1 MNTPKPMLSQ
11 QIREAFIA
19 YFTSKQ
25 HTHLE
30 SASLIPEK
38 DPSLLFTNSGM
49 VPFKPYF
56 LGELQPPSKRVV
68 SVQKSLR
75 AGGKH
80 NDLDN
85 VGYTH
90 RHHTFFEMLGN
101 FSFGD
106 YFKEEAIAF
115 AWEFITKD
123 LAIPKDRLWFTVYKD
138 DDESESLWKKI
149 AQVSSDRVIRL
160 GKDSNFWQMAD
171 VGPCGPCSEIFY
183 DHGPGVFGD
192 KPGTADEDG
201 DRYTELWNLVFMQ
214 FDKQPDG
221 SLKPLPKPC
230 VDTGMGLERICATLQ
245 GTCDNY
251 ESDLFQEIFAST
263 ARITGLS
270 QASLNA
276 HWKVIADHLRSVVFL
291 LDAGV
296 IPSPDGRGYV
306 LRRIL
311 RRGLRHAYQLG
322 WQKPLFSLLLEPFI
336 EQMATAYPSL
346 MTNKNT
352 IHAQIQSE
360 EQNFL
365 TTLKSG
371 MNLLEKELDKL
382 VQTSQATL
390 KGEVAFTLY
399 DTYGFPVDLTTD
411 ILRERQLSLDEAGYE
426 QAMAEQKQRSRS
438 AKSFANYQSQIKLDK
453 QLEKTEFVGYEQHQS
468 QCEIIHTECVDAQN
482 FILVLNKTP
491 FYAESGG
498 QAGDRGTILQ
508 DNGVEFEVVDTQK
521 KDGIIYHTCQKPHN
535 NQTIPE
541 NIGATAKI
549 DHSHRLKTSQ
559 NHTATHLLHAILE
572 ANFGS
577 HIAQK
582 GSSVTSEHLRFDF
595 SHPEPISKNDLKL
608 LEQQVNEFIQR
619 AARQDTQILPLK
631 EAIDSG
637 AKAFFSEKYEE
648 RVRVVS
654 FVESGFR
661 SIELCGGTHVASSL
675 EVGSFKILHE
685 SGIAAGIRRI
695 EAVAGVS
702 YADFAKEQGQLLAR
716 LKDSTN
722 SLNDRVLEQKLEKL
736 LEDQKSYQQLLQEQ
750 QKNLC
755 QNLLESAR
763 KQPLALGN
771 FSLYKVDA
779 SKISEVEAMRNLAT
793 QLAKSNEQ
801 AIALVYAYKPD
812 GYSIFVSV
820 HESICEQ
827 IGAGEL
833 LKKINSFTGGK
844 GGGKK
849 QFAQGGGPKA
859 DVDKAIEAVRL
870 GNA

>member
-1 MNTPKPMLSQ
+1 MQSQ
-11 QIREAFIA
+11 QLREAFISF
-19 YFTSKQ
+19 FTSKQ

-56 LGELQPPSKRVV
+56 LGELQPPSRRVV

-106 YFKEEAIAF
+106 YFKEEAIGF

-123 LAIPKDRLWFTVYKD
+123 LAIPKDRLWFTVYED
-138 DDESESLWKKI
+138 DDESENLWKKI
-149 AQVSSDRVIRL
+149 AQVSSERVIRL

-183 DHGPGVFGD
+183 DHGPSVFGD
-192 KPGTADEDG
+192 KPGTPDEDG

-214 FDKQPDG
+214 FDKQQDG
-221 SLKPLPKPC
+221 ILKPLPKPC
-230 VDTGMGLERICATLQ
+230 VDTGMGLERMCATLQ

-251 ESDLFQEIFAST
+251 ESDLFLEIFASI

-270 QASLNA
+270 QASINA

-296 IPSPDGRGYV
+296 IPCPDGRGYV

-322 WQKPLFSLLLEPFI
+322 WQKPLFSELLEPFVG
-336 EQMATAYPSL
+336 QMATAYPSL
-346 MTNKNT
+346 LANKNT
-352 IHAQIQSE
+352 ILAQIQAE
-360 EQNFL
+360 EQSFL
-365 TTLKSG
+365 MTLKSG
-371 MNLLEKELDKL
+371 MHLLEKELDKL
-382 VQTSQATL
+382 EQTKQASL
-390 KGEVAFTLY
+390 KGDVAFTLY
-399 DTYGFPVDLTTD
+399 DTYGFPVDLTAD
-411 ILRERQLSLDEAGYE
+411 ILRERQLDLDEAGYE
-426 QAMAEQKQRSRS
+426 AAMAEQKARSRS

-453 QLEKTEFVGYEQHQS
+453 QLAKTEFVGYEQPQIS
-468 QCEIIHTECVDAQN
+468 PCEIIHTECIDTQN
-482 FILVLNKTP
+482 FILVLDKTP

-498 QAGDRGTILQ
+498 QVGDRGTILQ

-521 KDGIIYHTCQKPHN
+521 KDGIIYHTCTLN
-535 NQTIPE
+535 YREIPE
-541 NIGATAKI
+541 NSVTTAQI
-549 DHSHRLKTSQ
+549 DQSHRLKTSQ

-572 ANFGS
+572 QNFGS

-595 SHPEPISKNDLKL
+595 SHPEPISKNDLKFI
-608 LEQQVNEFIQR
+608 EQQVNEFIQ
-619 AARQDTQILPLK
+619 AAACQETQILPLK

-654 FVESGFR
+654 FVGAGFR

-702 YADFAKEQGQLLAR
+702 YADFAKEQEQLLAR

-722 SLNDRVLEQKLEKL
+722 SLNDSILEQKLQKL
-736 LEDQKSYQQLLQEQ
+736 LDDQKSYQKLLQEQ
-750 QKNLC
+750 QQNLSK
-755 QNLLESAR
+755 NLLESAR
-763 KQPLALGN
+763 KQPLDFGA
-771 FSLYKVDA
+771 FSLFKVDA
-779 SKISEVEAMRNLAT
+779 SKINEVEAMRNLAT
-793 QLAKSNEQ
+793 QLAKTNQQ
-801 AIALVYAYKPD
+801 AIAIVYAHKPE
-812 GYSIFVSV
+812 GYSIFISV
-820 HESICEQ
+820 HESISEQ
-827 IGAGEL
+827 IGAGDVL
-833 LKKINSFTGGK
+833 RKINSFTGGK

-849 QFAQGGGPKA
+849 QFAQGGGPVA
-859 DVDKAIEAVRL
+859 DVEKAIEAVL
-870 GNA
+870 NCEL